1 MDDYSISSLNES
13 KNEWCARLLNL
24 LTPHF
29 LSGINSVYN
38 ESVSICETNKERNKY
53 LMTFQNFLSRIPHW
67 NSHII
72 ENERER
78 IIEASECH
86 YLEDLITCI
95 YIIQLKMLS
104 CMRVSHENKKI
115 DLNIPS
121 LDTFIHTV
129 YINIAKKVYTNV
141 YLFEENVEAMTK
153 QRNNRE
159 VEFIVRECIINTVRD
174 SIPVAELLRIFM
186 DESEEHDVVTETRE
200 VLGGD
205 GDGDTGGGGGGGG
218 DSDVGGDGGGLSNET
233 DESAITVKKAD
244 DDKGGDGGDTF
255 EPFNLTSNGDKDGGD
270 NGSGGSGSGGSVV
283 LGSELDDIAFPDRDG
298 GEGEGGGGAFPLSLS
313 PRSTS
318 IKFSDEVKSI
328 STDGNIEVSH
338 GLSPAD
344 GYSSDH
350 EGGDGGGGGGGG
362 IKLKIGPVDGA
373 SGGGGGAG
381 GGGDLGVETLDDDA
395 LGIIEL

>member
-159 VEFIVRECIINTVRD
+159 VELIVRECIINTVRD
-174 SIPVAELLRIFM
+174 SNPVAHLIRMFL
-186 DESEEHDVVTETRE
+186 DQSEEHDKEFVKETTITDNATEGVRTEESEAAETAEMEATEPPQDSETSGSLEAPVVKKLD
-200 VLGGD
+200 VLDTFDSWEPEASHGGGGSASEAGGTGSD
-205 GDGDTGGGGGGGG
+205 GDGAFNKLND
-218 DSDVGGDGGGLSNET
+218 LSFPRLSEASSSGEG
-233 DESAITVKKAD
+233 DESSRT
-244 DDKGGDGGDTF
+244 
-255 EPFNLTSNGDKDGGD
+255 
-270 NGSGGSGSGGSVV
+270 
-283 LGSELDDIAFPDRDG
+283 
-298 GEGEGGGGAFPLSLS
+298 
-313 PRSTS
+313 
-318 IKFSDEVKSI
+318 IKFSNAVTEVYPDGSTQNSSMGGTNADLIDVNLDEASF
-328 STDGNIEVSH
+328 D
-338 GLSPAD
+338 
-344 GYSSDH
+344 
-350 EGGDGGGGGGGG
+350 
-362 IKLKIGPVDGA
+362 
-373 SGGGGGAG
+373 SGGGTVRLNLESGNASTVED
-381 GGGDLGVETLDDDA
+381 GDLEV
-395 LGIIEL
+395 IEL

>member
-29 LSGINSVYN
+29 ISGINSVYN
-38 ESVSICETNKERNKY
+38 ESLSICETNKQRHKY
-53 LMTFQNFLSRIPHW
+53 LVTFQNYLSRIPHW
-67 NSHII
+67 NAHVI

-115 DLNIPS
+115 DVKIPS
-121 LDTFIHTV
+121 LDMFIHTV
-129 YINIAKKVYTNV
+129 YINIAKKIYTNI

-159 VEFIVRECIINTVRD
+159 VEIIIRECIINTVRD
-174 SIPVAELLRIFM
+174 SIPIAELLRIFM
-186 DESEEHDVVTETRE
+186 DESEEHDIVTETRE
-200 VLGGD
+200 VIGGEDGDGGGD
-205 GDGDTGGGGGGGG
+205 GNGGGEGDGGGGGSDMDPSHSSASGQDEFPNN
-218 DSDVGGDGGGLSNET
+218 DSAS
-233 DESAITVKKAD
+233 IMVKKAD
-244 DDKGGDGGDTF
+244 D
-255 EPFNLTSNGDKDGGD
+255 SV
-270 NGSGGSGSGGSVV
+270 GSGGDSLDLFNSKLSDEDGEKDAHESVV
-283 LGSELDDIAFPDRDG
+283 INSELDDIAFPENDANG
-298 GEGEGGGGAFPLSLS
+298 GSKDDSGGGGGGPLSLS

-328 STDGNIEVSH
+328 STDGNVEVNH
-338 GLSPAD
+338 GLGPSD

-350 EGGDGGGGGGGG
+350 EGGGNAGDVKLNIGPIQSGGGGGG
-362 IKLKIGPVDGA
+362 
-373 SGGGGGAG
+373 S
-381 GGGDLGVETLDDDA
+381 LGVEALDDDA